1 MRKKGDALSNL
12 GSWLQ
17 VLPYHPFQRRA
28 SDMKHLRK
36 LPFVHFPTG
45 QVEGIG
51 RQCVGRDEP
60 AAGARVKT
68 SVERRRPTA
77 FRDGGLTVFLF
88 KTGKYWNGKRRK
100 YTL

>member
-1 MRKKGDALSNL
+1 
-12 GSWLQ
+12 
-17 VLPYHPFQRRA
+17 
-28 SDMKHLRK
+28 MKHFRK
-36 LPFVHFPTG
+36 LPVVHFPAG

-77 FRDGGLTVFLF
+77 FRDGRLSVFLF
-88 KTGKYWNGKRRK
+88 KTGKYWNGKGRK
-100 YTL
+100 YPL

>member
-1 MRKKGDALSNL
+1 
-12 GSWLQ
+12 
-17 VLPYHPFQRRA
+17 
-28 SDMKHLRK
+28 MKHFRK
-36 LPFVHFPTG
+36 LPVVHFPAG

-77 FRDGGLTVFLF
+77 FRDGGLTVFF
-88 KTGKYWNGKRRK
+88 VKNRKIMERKRAQ